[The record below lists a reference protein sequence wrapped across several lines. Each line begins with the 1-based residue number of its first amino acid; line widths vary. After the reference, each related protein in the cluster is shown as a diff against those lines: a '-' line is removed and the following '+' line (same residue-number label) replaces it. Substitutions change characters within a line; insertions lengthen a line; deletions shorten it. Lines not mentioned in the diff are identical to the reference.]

1 MSAFHRPAFDGAAFA
16 AAPVVV
22 TLPIAVDVSALQ
34 APVLPVQVSV
44 VPAAI
49 AGGTETVAD
58 GGSTSA
64 AWRLVV
70 EVGGVDVSDS
80 VIGEVTVEAEESAAR
95 VADLA
100 LHQPAGTVVTPT
112 DWIGASVNIWLAA
125 AGTGVPVDAVLVFAG
140 LVDTPV
146 IAPGSR
152 RIGLRCTDNR
162 QGMLAAMSRQQVGD
176 LVFGYYSDAVFD
188 PGAPSLT
195 HAGDLLSTIP
205 YALDV
210 RPGGGL
216 RMTPWAAKTTP
227 DLSFGENDVLDQSV
241 QYDPPD
247 RGGLTNRVGIRFGY
261 RFPRQKCEGYSIGY
275 DRLALDMTSFGQW
288 VKDGNYILQR
298 EAVKAA
304 IEQAGAAIVDIT
316 WRELPTHAVK
326 LPGVGDAYWIPN
338 PALHGL
344 LCMGFAAVV
353 SFDFNQEQTESF
365 VLTVEN
371 AASIARVGVV
381 AEEMSGA
388 LEGVWDDPTAAEHA
402 VLLWKKKITTI
413 PPRSTAPVSVGFIN
427 AIDAELTPD
436 TDRNAANDALVTL
449 IAIARTKIAAAHR
462 RHAVQAAVP
471 ANPALDLDKTVAI
484 DAAGVTAQGKVRHLR
499 HRFDTDRGEAI
510 TEFTLAVSSV
520 AGIGFSH
527 PDSDIVAPDGTAAG
541 AGTAVDA
548 VDINWNGLIGQDN
561 VITVSFPGV
570 FDGERNN
577 AETEIAQRYDAP
589 VAEDILEITL

>member
-1 MSAFHRPAFDGAAFA
+1 MSAFSRSAFDGAAFDV
-16 AAPVVV
+16 APLVISLPV
-22 TLPIAVDVSALQ
+22 TVDVSAIH
-34 APVLPVQVSV
+34 APALPVQVSV
-44 VPAAI
+44 LAPGI
-49 AGGTETVAD
+49 ASGADTVSDGGTTA
-58 GGSTSA
+58 A

-70 EVGGVDVSDS
+70 EVAGVDVSDS
-80 VIGEVTVEAEESAAR
+80 VLGEVTVEAEESAAR

-112 DWIGASVNIWLAA
+112 DWIGAPVNIWLAA
-125 AGTGVPVDAVLVFAG
+125 AGSGAPESAVLVFSG
-140 LVDTPV
+140 LVETPV

-152 RIGLRCTDNR
+152 RIGLRCSDNR
-162 QGMLAAMSRQQVGD
+162 QGVIAAMTQQQVGD
-176 LVFGYYSDAVFD
+176 VVFGFYSDAVFD
-188 PGAPSLT
+188 AGATSLT
-195 HAGDLLSTIP
+195 RASDLLSTIP
-205 YALDV
+205 YALDIK
-210 RPGGGL
+210 PGSGL
-216 RMTPWAAKTTP
+216 RMTPWAAKTTA
-227 DLSFGENDVLDQSV
+227 DLSFDADSVLDQSV

-247 RGGLTNRVGIRFGY
+247 RSGLTNRVTIRFGY
-261 RFPRQKCEGYSIGY
+261 RFPRQKCEGYEIGY

-288 VKDGNYILQR
+288 VKEGNYILQR

-326 LPGVGDAYWIPN
+326 LPGAGDSYWIPN

-353 SFDFNQEQTESF
+353 SFDFNQEQTETF

-371 AASIARVGVV
+371 AASIARIGVV
-381 AEEMSGA
+381 SEEMSGA

-413 PPRSTAPVSVGFIN
+413 PPRSTAPVAVGFIN
-427 AIDAELTPD
+427 SIDAELTTD
-436 TDRNAANDALVTL
+436 TNRDAANFALETL
-449 IAIARTKIAAAHR
+449 VAIARTKIAAAHR
-462 RHAVQAAVP
+462 RHAVHAAVP

-499 HRFDTDRGEAI
+499 HRFDTDSGEAI
-510 TEFTLAVSSV
+510 TEFTLAVSAV
-520 AGIGFSH
+520 AGVGYTH
-527 PDSDIVAPDGTAAG
+527 PDSAIVAPDGTAAG

-589 VAEDILEITL
+589 VAEDVLEITI